1 MCVPAGIQCTVAFE
15 CGNDCKVCA
24 AESEIRAEAFCNLE
38 KFDKFYP
45 HSCICPLEFKKRK
58 DIILFRL
65 HKNISVMLWR
75 QTERKL
81 RL

>member
-38 KFDKFYP
+38 NATNFTHIRTFV
-45 HSCICPLEFKKRK
+45 HL
-58 DIILFRL
+58 
-65 HKNISVMLWR
+65 N
-75 QTERKL
+75 L
-81 RL
+81 RREKI